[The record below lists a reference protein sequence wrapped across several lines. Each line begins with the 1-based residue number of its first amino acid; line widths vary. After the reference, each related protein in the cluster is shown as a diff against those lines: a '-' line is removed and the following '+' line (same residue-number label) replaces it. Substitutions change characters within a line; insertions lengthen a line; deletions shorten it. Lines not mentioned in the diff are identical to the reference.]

1 MKEIEK
7 RIKKEILNDLM
18 LIKTK
23 IDALNKYQRYQ
34 DEDMRQAFWDITE
47 AIINTKASIGND
59 K

>member
-23 IDALNKYQRYQ
+23 IDALNIPR
-34 DEDMRQAFWDITE
+34 
-47 AIINTKASIGND
+47 
-59 K
+59 

>member
-1 MKEIEK
+1 MKEIEE

-34 DEDMRQAFWDITE
+34 DEDMRQAFGI
-47 AIINTKASIGND
+47 
-59 K
+59 

>member
-1 MKEIEK
+1 
-7 RIKKEILNDLM
+7 M

>member
-1 MKEIEK
+1 MKEIEE

-47 AIINTKASIGND
+47 TIISTKASIGND